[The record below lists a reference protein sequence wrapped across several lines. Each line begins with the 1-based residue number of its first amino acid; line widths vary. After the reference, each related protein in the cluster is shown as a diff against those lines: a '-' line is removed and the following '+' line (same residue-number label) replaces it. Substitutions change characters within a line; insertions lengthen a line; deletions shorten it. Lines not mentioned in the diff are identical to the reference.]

1 MGKEAKIGLAMILVL
16 LVVFSV
22 VLFKRL
28 NSMPKGPA
36 GEVADAK
43 AKKESPPKPE
53 PRKSPPKGPSLSA
66 TAPKIVSARSGS
78 DELSRGPKVSGL
90 DDWSVVSDDKG
101 AKKKASRNE
110 SGPPSP
116 FPMLVGP
123 TPQGADPGGA
133 VSQTAP
139 ADMAAVG
146 GYAPHKQHAPGLGQ
160 SGEPRVPQ
168 LAQRAGPFATNTLL
182 NSVRNTDPRSPRDPY
197 TAQDPRNPLRDEMD
211 SRQHDHMGRYQN
223 GGSYRTP
230 GYNGAPRSTYRPA
243 ADPLVGRI
251 GNPSY
256 SQAVPDSAL
265 KLLGQVAAYCGA
277 PPRGDAAR
285 PLSTL
290 PPTYAVG
297 KAEAFRN
304 QLAQVSPELYD
315 MLDENWGAYLGL
327 PGEVFTGAGHPP
339 LETLRRCL
347 ANFDTVAQEPRYRAL
362 DGQPQFQST
371 YGLLKHYVAALS
383 QPAVPLNLP
392 PPPVQTGSTTSR
404 PSRF

>member
-1 MGKEAKIGLAMILVL
+1 MNSTFRLPALLLLAWSALPADLCRAQVKEEQTVEASRAVLTELVAVPLKSIPRSMLANAQGIAIIPNVIKGSFVIGARHGKGVLLIRDEDGQWRAPVFISLTGGNIGWQIGLQSTDLILV
-16 LVVFSV
+16 FKTRQSV
-22 VLFKRL
+22 QGILSGKL
-28 NSMPKGPA
+28 TIG
-36 GEVADAK
+36 ADAAAAAGPIGRQAAAATDAHLK
-43 AKKESPPKPE
+43 AEI
-53 PRKSPPKGPSLSA
+53 LSY
-66 TAPKIVSARSGS
+66 SR
-78 DELSRGPKVSGL
+78 SRGLFAGVSIDG
-90 DDWSVVSDDKG
+90 SVLQVDRAANAAYYG
-101 AKKKASRNE
+101 
-110 SGPPSP
+110 SP
-116 FPMLVGP
+116 
-123 TPQGADPGGA
+123 
-133 VSQTAP
+133 
-139 ADMAAVG
+139 
-146 GYAPHKQHAPGLGQ
+146 
-160 SGEPRVPQ
+160 
-168 LAQRAGPFATNTLL
+168 
-182 NSVRNTDPRSPRDPY
+182 
-197 TAQDPRNPLRDEMD
+197 
-211 SRQHDHMGRYQN
+211 
-223 GGSYRTP
+223 
-230 GYNGAPRSTYRPA
+230 
-243 ADPLVGRI
+243 DPLVGRI